1 MLLSLK
7 DVLALPLFAK
17 ARPRIVAGAEQVTHN
32 GVRWVHSSE
41 VLEIAPLLRGEELLL
56 SGGQTL
62 LALRPEAQV
71 QYVQSL
77 AERRVAAL
85 AIETAGLNKSLSPA
99 LIAAADAAGL
109 PLIELRATVPFVELA
124 ETINRGIVSAQ
135 AMALQRADEISQRLA
150 QQIATSGPNL
160 DPLIALIAEALEANT
175 LLVDPGGITLASSRG
190 IPEDEIGME
199 IVSDIFVS
207 DVVGARLHLESRHPS
222 ERELLTT
229 VAERLGSIL
238 ALALSQHHRPT
249 RSQIADS
256 ALMQAIIRD
265 SGDGKVKDLCT
276 RVGLE
281 ASVPVAVVIFRGVE
295 LGRMRSALERI
306 LRRNSP
312 DIKTYLD
319 GDYLYGLIPL
329 RGRSPKE
336 DRRKILRG
344 LRGEI
349 GAIPVQGVM
358 GPWVADATHGSWSL
372 QEAFLTERLALPM
385 PDSGGLRDCED
396 VVLERLCVREL
407 GRESADRFVQEMLS
421 DLISHDSMRA
431 GDLVATLDAWL
442 SSGCNST
449 AAAASLFMERQTL
462 HKRLNRIFELLGGDP
477 RGSSRIAALQL
488 ATKLATSNL
497 STVK

>member
-1 MLLSLK
+1 MLLRLE
-7 DVLALPLFAK
+7 DVLASPLFAK
-17 ARPRIVAGAEQVTHN
+17 ARPRIVAGAEQVTRN

-71 QYVQSL
+71 QYIQSL
-77 AERRVAAL
+77 AERKVAAL
-85 AIETAGLNKSLSPA
+85 AIETAGLNKSLSPE
-99 LIAAADAAGL
+99 LVAAAEAAGL

-135 AMALQRADEISQRLA
+135 AMALQRADEVSQRLA
-150 QQIATSGPNL
+150 HQIATSGPSL
-160 DPLIALIAEALEANT
+160 APLIALIAQDLDVNA
-175 LLVDPGGITLASSRG
+175 LLVDLGGITLASSHD
-190 IPEDEIGME
+190 IPEAEIGME

-222 ERELLTT
+222 EHDLLTT

-249 RSQIADS
+249 RAQIADS
-256 ALMQAIIRD
+256 ALMQAIIRNA
-265 SGDGKVKDLCT
+265 GDGEIKDLCSQ
-276 RVGLE
+276 VGLE
-281 ASVPVAVVIFRGVE
+281 VGVPVAVVVFRGVE
-295 LGRMRSALERI
+295 LGRMRGTLERI

-319 GDYLYGLIPL
+319 ADHLYGLIPL
-329 RGRSPKE
+329 AGRSPKE
-336 DRRKILRG
+336 ERSRILRG

-349 GAIPVQGVM
+349 GALPVQGVM
-358 GPWVADATHGSWSL
+358 GPWVTDATQGSWSL

-385 PDSGGLRDCED
+385 PDSGGLRDCQD

-407 GRESADRFVQEMLS
+407 GRSSVERYVQENLA
-421 DLISHDSMRA
+421 DLILHDSMRA
-431 GDLVATLDAWL
+431 GDLVATLEAWL

-462 HKRLNRIFELLGGDP
+462 HKRLNKIFELLGGDP
-477 RGSSRIAALQL
+477 RGTPRLAALQL

-497 STVK
+497 AAGT